1 MDSSACHDSPEAV
14 GLFHSMILFAL
25 NTEDDTEH
33 HLFLVN
39 HSFEQGTRMGRVG
52 CVKLSTCHLRH
63 SRRSLRWPI
72 SPVSLETGVG
82 LLSHQVGR
90 PTLTAWGCSSQV
102 CSFLSGQCPVLSA
115 VGLGCVF
122 SRHAIFNHH
131 IPRSPF
137 LTHSHIFFCSLT
149 MKLEESSL
157 MEGNPAH
164 SCPCK
169 GTGPSGT
176 WGHDRKIPT

>member
-90 PTLTAWGCSSQV
+90 PTLTAWGSLFPSL
-102 CSFLSGQCPVLSA
+102 FLSQWPVS
-115 VGLGCVF
+115 
-122 SRHAIFNHH
+122 
-131 IPRSPF
+131 
-137 LTHSHIFFCSLT
+137 CSLCCWVGMCVLQT
-149 MKLEESSL
+149 RYLQPSHPSL
-157 MEGNPAH
+157 PISDTQPH
-164 SCPCK
+164 LLL
-169 GTGPSGT
+169 
-176 WGHDRKIPT
+176 